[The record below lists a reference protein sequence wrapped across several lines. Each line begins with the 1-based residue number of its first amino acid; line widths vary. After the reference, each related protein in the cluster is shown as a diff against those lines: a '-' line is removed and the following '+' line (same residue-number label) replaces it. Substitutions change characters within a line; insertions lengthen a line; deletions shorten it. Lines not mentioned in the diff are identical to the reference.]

1 MLMLNL
7 SFKVELETWILN
19 LNFEFKFWTWIL
31 IFKFEFWIH
40 STFDYA
46 QDIFTYNS
54 RDYT

>member
-31 IFKFEFWIH
+31 IFEFEFWIH